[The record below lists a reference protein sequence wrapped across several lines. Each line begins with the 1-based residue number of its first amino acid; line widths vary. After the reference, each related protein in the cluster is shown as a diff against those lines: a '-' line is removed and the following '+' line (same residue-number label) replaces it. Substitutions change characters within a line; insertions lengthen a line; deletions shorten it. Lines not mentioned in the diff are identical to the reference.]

1 MDTRFSFSAIL
12 LAEMEFVC
20 TNSLLVTVSDNNA
33 PCTLSTINL
42 RLSEKLLFGC
52 VIATSI
58 NFYAI
63 HKKLFTCYNEAIN
76 NKEAVAME
84 MTIGKRIAALRR
96 EKNLKQD
103 DLAQMLE
110 VSPQAVSKWENDQT
124 CPDISLL
131 PKLAKILGVSVDEL
145 LSGKQ
150 ELQPVVTLVPEDQRK
165 DIKDM
170 MLRIVVDSADGDK
183 VRVNLP
189 MALVQLAMEMGMEMP
204 QVSGNDALKDI
215 DWAQVMELV
224 RHGAMGNLV
233 EVESADGDIVRIFVE

>member
-1 MDTRFSFSAIL
+1 
-12 LAEMEFVC
+12 
-20 TNSLLVTVSDNNA
+20 
-33 PCTLSTINL
+33 
-42 RLSEKLLFGC
+42 
-52 VIATSI
+52 
-58 NFYAI
+58 
-63 HKKLFTCYNEAIN
+63 
-76 NKEAVAME
+76 ME

-150 ELQPVVTLVPEDQRK
+150 ELQPVVTLVPEEQRK

>member
-1 MDTRFSFSAIL
+1 
-12 LAEMEFVC
+12 
-20 TNSLLVTVSDNNA
+20 
-33 PCTLSTINL
+33 
-42 RLSEKLLFGC
+42 
-52 VIATSI
+52 
-58 NFYAI
+58 
-63 HKKLFTCYNEAIN
+63 
-76 NKEAVAME
+76 ME

-150 ELQPVVTLVPEDQRK
+150 EAQPVVTLVPEDQRK

-170 MLRIVVDSADGDK
+170 MLRIVVDSSDGDK

-204 QVSGNDALKDI
+204 QVSGNDALKNI
-215 DWAQVMELV
+215 DWAQIMNLV
-224 RHGAMGNLV
+224 RNGAMGNLV

>member
-1 MDTRFSFSAIL
+1 
-12 LAEMEFVC
+12 
-20 TNSLLVTVSDNNA
+20 
-33 PCTLSTINL
+33 
-42 RLSEKLLFGC
+42 
-52 VIATSI
+52 
-58 NFYAI
+58 
-63 HKKLFTCYNEAIN
+63 
-76 NKEAVAME
+76 ME

-170 MLRIVVDSADGDK
+170 MLRIVVDSAEGDK

-224 RHGAMGNLV
+224 RHGAMGNLI

>member
-1 MDTRFSFSAIL
+1 
-12 LAEMEFVC
+12 
-20 TNSLLVTVSDNNA
+20 
-33 PCTLSTINL
+33 
-42 RLSEKLLFGC
+42 
-52 VIATSI
+52 
-58 NFYAI
+58 
-63 HKKLFTCYNEAIN
+63 
-76 NKEAVAME
+76 ME

-170 MLRIVVDSADGDK
+170 MLRIVVDSFDGDK

-189 MALVQLAMEMGMEMP
+189 MALVLLAMEMGMEMP

-224 RHGAMGNLV
+224 RHGAMGNLI